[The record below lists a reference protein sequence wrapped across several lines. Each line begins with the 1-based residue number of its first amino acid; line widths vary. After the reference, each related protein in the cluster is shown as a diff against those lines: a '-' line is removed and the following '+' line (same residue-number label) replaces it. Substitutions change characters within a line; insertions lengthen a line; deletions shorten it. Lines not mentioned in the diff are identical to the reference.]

1 MSELNISQI
10 SNCAY
15 PSELSIEGEK
25 NVIKSEIERKSHSI
39 RNKTRSEK
47 RQQENI
53 QNFVK
58 AQKLENLQN
67 I

>member
-15 PSELSIEGEK
+15 PSKYISEGEK
-25 NVIKSEIERKSHSI
+25 NIIKSEIERKSHSK

-47 RQQENI
+47 NKQENI